1 MRILVVGSGGR
12 EHAIAYKIKQ
22 SKLCSSL
29 YCLPGNGGTA
39 KIAKN
44 IDIKTDDI
52 KRIVKFSKKENID
65 LVVVGPENPLALGIV
80 DELEKAGIN
89 AFGPKKNAA
98 IIEASK
104 TFTKSFLKKHSIPT
118 AEYETFYDFDSAK
131 KYIESKG
138 VPIVVKADGLAAGKG
153 VTVAKTEE
161 EATKALEDIFI
172 KKRFGEAGN
181 MAVIEEFLEGEE
193 ASFLA
198 FSDGEN
204 ILPMIAAQDHKPI
217 YNNDE
222 GPNTGGMGAYAPT
235 PIIDKEIQQYITEN
249 IMKKTILGMEAEGR
263 AYKGVLYAGLMIKN
277 KKPYVLEFNCR
288 FGDPETQAILPLLE
302 SDIVEVML
310 ATVEGNLD
318 GYSLKWK
325 NEYAI
330 SVVLASGGY
339 PLNYE
344 KDKTITGLYE
354 VEKLEDIIVFHA
366 GTKMNGNGNIVT
378 NGGRVLNVVGLD
390 KDFKKAQKKAYDAIK
405 LINFDKMYYRTDIG
419 NKVYKYL

>member
-118 AEYETFYDFDSAK
+118 AEYETFYDFDGAK

-263 AYKGVLYAGLMIKN
+263 TYKGVLYAGLMIKN

-339 PLNYE
+339 PLSYE
-344 KDKTITGLYE
+344 KDKIITGLYE

-405 LINFDKMYYRTDIG
+405 LISFDKMYYRTDIG